1 VKKAIKALVTS
12 YSFLSKPSAS
22 TVSTSNNSV
31 IQFSPPTHTAEI
43 LLTASGEEV
52 QSFPLHSLKEAE
64 VYLVDKKH
72 YEDLLKRG
80 QRLKNPIMTEYEE
93 FN

>member
-1 VKKAIKALVTS
+1 VKRAIKALVTS
-12 YSFLSKPSAS
+12 YSINDSGSQSFSKTLCAQVPVQVACSK
-22 TVSTSNNSV
+22 
-31 IQFSPPTHTAEI
+31 HAEI
-43 LLTASGEEV
+43 NLFVTNEEI
-52 QSFPLHSLKEAE
+52 QSFPLQSLQAAE

-80 QRLKNPIMTEYEE
+80 QRLKNPIMAEYEE